1 MQSKS
6 TLALAVGAA
15 CAVLAGVAGAQT
27 RVELYG
33 SVDAGVSYV
42 NDARGKGQATVDSG
56 NRSPDRFGFRGSEDL
71 GGGYKALFGIESG
84 FNLDTGTQK
93 NPNKLFQ
100 RRTFVGLSGPI
111 GTVSL
116 GHMPDFMY
124 DYLRFQSNGIMGSA
138 YFFHPGNLDN
148 QANQFQIDNAVR
160 YETPTLRGFKFG
172 AMVGFG
178 EQPES
183 SVKGRHYS
191 LGAQYANGPLKA
203 NLAFTK
209 SRDRALNLGA
219 TMGLSSV
226 LGQTLSA
233 DPSAPDAKYTNF
245 NADRMTS
252 FGATGSYTIGRFTLH
267 AMISTVKLENRIGS
281 ETQRNVEL
289 GTDYA
294 LTPSNTLGVSVATSK
309 FGDVRWDQFNVIN
322 MFRFSKRTTLY
333 GAIAWQKAKN
343 GVAVINSLAPSSTD
357 KQMVSRIGIHHLF

>member
-42 NDARGKGQATVDSG
+42 NDARGNGQATVDSG
-56 NRSPDRFGFRGSEDL
+56 NRSPDRFGIRGSEDL

-93 NPNKLFQ
+93 NPNTLFN
-100 RRTFVGLSGPI
+100 RRAFIGIDGPA

-124 DYLRFQSNGIMGSA
+124 DYLRFQSSGIMGSA

-148 QANQFQIDNAVR
+148 QASQFQIDNAIR
-160 YETPTLRGFKFG
+160 YETPVVRGFKFG
-172 AMVGFG
+172 AMYGFG
-178 EQPES
+178 EKPES
-183 SVKGRHYS
+183 STKSRSYS
-191 LGAQYANGPLKA
+191 AGLQYASGPLKA
-203 NLAFTK
+203 NLAYTQ

-219 TMGLSSV
+219 TLGLPSL

-233 DPSAPDAKYTNF
+233 DPSAPDAKYTSF
-245 NADRMTS
+245 NADRVTS
-252 FGATGSYTIGRFTLH
+252 FGATGSYTVGRFTPH
-267 AMISTVKLENRIGS
+267 AVISTVKLENRTGS
-281 ETQRNVEL
+281 ETQRNIEV

-294 LTPSNTLGVSVATSK
+294 LLPNDTLGVSVATSK

-322 MFRFSKRTTLY
+322 MYRFSKRTTLY